1 VNATTTKGWQTSEAM
16 MQGLAINMI
25 VVNDTVYFLI
35 AY

>member
-1 VNATTTKGWQTSEAM
+1 VNATAAEWQTSEAM
-16 MQGLAINMI
+16 MQGLAIIMI